1 METKEFVSPPGQKP
15 AQAADPG
22 KTLKVRV
29 WRGAEQGSFATYEVP
44 WRENQTVLDVVT
56 EIQRR
61 IEPDLAYRFSC
72 RVGVCGT
79 CAMTVN
85 GKPRWTCRT
94 HVSSVARDGV
104 IELEPMRN
112 MPRIKDLVVDM
123 TEFFDK
129 WLKAGGRFIGKT
141 TRKERPAAIDPAS
154 KERKLAN
161 AAIECINCGICY
173 AACDVV
179 EWNKDYL
186 GPAALNRAWS
196 LVNDVRHADI
206 RGVIKQATADG
217 GCNSCHT
224 QGSCMTHCPVGL
236 SPTGSIAGL
245 KKRALL
251 EWFRRD

>member
-1 METKEFVSPPGQKP
+1 MESKESVSPSGHGPE
-15 AQAADPG
+15 QAAAQH
-22 KTLKVRV
+22 KALKVRV
-29 WRGAEQGSFATYEVP
+29 WRGADEGSFATYEVP

-94 HVSSVARDGV
+94 HVSRVERDGV

-141 TRKERPAAIDPAS
+141 TRKELPIAVDPAS
-154 KERKLAN
+154 KERKLAD

-251 EWFRRD
+251 DLFRRD